1 MRVERLVKAVSEP
14 ISARGERGLL
24 WCILGASLVVQLLL
38 APYRGFFGDM
48 QMYLRWATAF
58 NTHPLTVYSSSRAAY
73 PPLTIYVYAVL
84 EQVYH
89 GLGHLLGFSDQRLA
103 VNELQR
109 FSTLWLLAKL
119 PTIGANLG
127 ASWLIYRLAR
137 MATSARW
144 ALLATLAYAL
154 APSLLLDGAAWGQT
168 DGVAVFLVL
177 LAIVTIKLR
186 RPLWAGALLGAAV
199 MIKPQPVIFIPI
211 LLLYLT
217 LTSGWRDAVKAS
229 LGVIGATLVIC
240 APFMLPPR
248 PEIIAFYHNATLAF
262 PLVSGN
268 AFNLWF
274 LLNPALLSQTPL
286 IGTLTAVP
294 IGWLLFLPVYGLAL
308 ALVWRRHSLA
318 SLYLALGL
326 AAIGF
331 FELTA
336 LQHERYLFQALAF
349 LLLAAAYYRPS
360 MVYYAI
366 ASFTVFTNM
375 LAACALEGYAAAPIK
390 ESWLNP
396 LFPVFWR
403 PPVLIFVTLLLN
415 LALLVAMTV
424 SCIAQLRGGA
434 TVAATG
440 QAHEQ
445 AAASIIAPLS
455 RR

>member
-1 MRVERLVKAVSEP
+1 MRVERVVKAVSEP
-14 ISARGERGLL
+14 ISARRERGLL
-24 WCILGASLVVQLLL
+24 WCILGASLVIQLLL

-48 QMYLRWATAF
+48 QMYLRWAMAF
-58 NTHPLTVYSSSRAAY
+58 NTHPLMVYSSSSAAY
-73 PPLTIYVYAVL
+73 PPLTIYVYAAL
-84 EQVYH
+84 EQVYR

-109 FSTLWLLAKL
+109 FSTLWFLAKL

-137 MATSARW
+137 LATSARW

-154 APSLLLDGAAWGQT
+154 APSLLLDGALWGQT
-168 DGVAVFLVL
+168 DGAPVFLVL
-177 LAIVTIKLR
+177 LAIVALQR

-211 LLLYLT
+211 LLLYLA
-217 LTSGWRDAVKAS
+217 LTGGWRDAVKAS
-229 LGVIGATLVIC
+229 LGVIGAMLVIC
-240 APFMLPPR
+240 APFLLPPR
-248 PEIIAFYHNATLAF
+248 PEIIVFYHNATLVF

-286 IGTLTAVP
+286 IGSLTAVP

-308 ALVWRRHSLA
+308 ALVWRRRSLA
-318 SLYLALGL
+318 SLYLALAL

-360 MVYYAI
+360 MVYYAL

-396 LFPVFWR
+396 LFPFFWR

-434 TVAATG
+434 TIAARDR
-440 QAHEQ
+440 AHEQ
-445 AAASIIAPLS
+445 EPASVAPSLPA
-455 RR
+455 R